1 MPSQSPRPEEGP
13 IPSPEQWPRRWRTA
27 RVFAATLVLL
37 YPMDWLVLGHWSL
50 ATLGLRLI
58 WASHILLYM
67 VLWRRSASR
76 WEGRLAGINSVLTS
90 VYFLALV
97 QFTGAG
103 TSPYIN
109 VALCLPLMMALIRP
123 REAGPAILSGI
134 TCALGVFI
142 LLWGE
147 GQHLRAASWASM
159 VGAATFIGVY
169 GAVHYR
175 KAQEAL
181 HEASVER
188 ARREAMERLALAE
201 RHRAQTEK
209 MATVGRLAASVMH
222 EVNNPLAFVRS
233 NLEFLRTEVMQ
244 QPLREESRAELAEVF
259 EETRQGVER
268 IRQIVSDLK
277 GFSRMD
283 VEEPCECA
291 LADVVTD
298 AARLAGVRLKNVALL
313 HVEIPPGLPEVFA
326 TRRRLAQVILNL
338 LVNAGDAL
346 EDAKVRGGEVRVKG
360 VAEPGRVALLVE
372 DNGPGFPPEVLPR
385 LFEAFFTTKGPEKG
399 TGLGLSLSR
408 EMVERFGGTLR
419 AENRAE
425 GGARLRLELPVPSA
439 GRSLDAKA

>member
-1 MPSQSPRPEEGP
+1 MSPPSPRPEEGP
-13 IPSPEQWPRRWRTA
+13 SPNQEPWPRRWRTF

-50 ATLGLRLI
+50 TTLGVRLV
-58 WASHILLYM
+58 WASHVLLHG
-67 VLWRRSASR
+67 VLWRKLGSP
-76 WEGRLAGINSVLTS
+76 WEKRLSSLNSVLTS
-90 VYFLALV
+90 LYFLTMV
-97 QFTGAG
+97 WFTGAG
-103 TSPYIN
+103 TSPYLN
-109 VALCLPLMMALIRP
+109 MALCLPLMMALVRP
-123 REAGPAILSGI
+123 MDARPAILSGV
-134 TCALGVFI
+134 TCALGVFA
-142 LLWGE
+142 LLWE
-147 GQHLRAASWASM
+147 EAQYLHAVNWASM
-159 VGAATFIGVY
+159 VGTATFIGVY
-169 GAVHYR
+169 GSVHYR

-233 NLEFLRTEVMQ
+233 NLDFLRTEVMQ

-283 VEEPCECA
+283 MEEPCECA

-298 AARLAGVRLKNVALL
+298 AARLAAVRLKNVARL

-326 TRRRLAQVILNL
+326 TRRRLAQAILNL

-346 EDAKVRGGEVRVKG
+346 EDAQVRGGEVRVTG

-372 DNGPGFPPEVLPR
+372 DNGPGFAPEVLPH

-408 EMVERFGGTLR
+408 EMVERCGGTLR

-425 GGARLRLELPVPSA
+425 GGARLRLELPVPA
-439 GRSLDAKA
+439 RGPGAKA